1 MIFKQ
6 SLPCQGDEAVALF
19 AAAQFGL
26 ISRAQARRAGLSPD
40 DVAVRLRRGMWA
52 RTLHWGVFRVLGFGT
67 LASPLKRAVVAAQ
80 LALAPGAFACRDTAA
95 RLWRLDGLPPWDG
108 HTVDMGVRSRSAA
121 VGVRAVSPAVR
132 IHRLRV
138 SEGDVVRRAPI
149 RLTGVGRTLRDMS
162 TCSGK
167 RTRTRLCGS
176 AVGRGLVVSGG
187 TKPRPHRRLAAS
199 HGRGLHAT
207 PVTAARNTGPPRAD
221 AAGDGDR
228 TGGRTADPT

>member
-26 ISRAQARRAGLSPD
+26 ISRAQARRAGLSAD
-40 DVAVRLRRGMWA
+40 DVAARLRRGMWT
-52 RTLHWGVFRVLGFGT
+52 RTLHWGVYRVKGFGA

-108 HTVDMGVRSRSAA
+108 CTVDMGVRSQSAA
-121 VGVRAVSPAVR
+121 NGAVSPAVR

-138 SEGDVVRRAPI
+138 SEADVVRRAPI
-149 RLTGVGRTLRDMS
+149 RLTGVARTLRDMS

-167 RTRTRLCGS
+167 RTRTRLCGA

-187 TKPRPHRRLAAS
+187 TNPRPHRRLAAS
-199 HGRGLHAT
+199 HRRGLHAA
-207 PVTAARNTGPPRAD
+207 PAAAAR
-221 AAGDGDR
+221 R
-228 TGGRTADPT
+228 TGRRRAEGAGEGNRTDGRTADRT